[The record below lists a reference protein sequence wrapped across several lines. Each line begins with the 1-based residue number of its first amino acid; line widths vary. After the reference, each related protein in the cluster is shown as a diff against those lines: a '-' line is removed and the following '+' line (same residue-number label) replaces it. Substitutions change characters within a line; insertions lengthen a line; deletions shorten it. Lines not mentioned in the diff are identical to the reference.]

1 MTSVKSGP
9 QLFGTDGVRGV
20 AGEYPLD
27 RATVWKLGCAL
38 GRVLQRS
45 AAGGPIR
52 VVLGRDTRE
61 SGPWIADLFATALAS
76 AGVGV
81 GYAGVITT
89 PGVAYLARSHGFAAG
104 VVISAS
110 HNPYQDNG
118 IKILSTAGTKLGEST
133 EVEVERVMDEVPA
146 PAPAGNGL
154 LEPTGELEADYVN
167 FLADLAAGVERLRPL
182 RLVADCAHGAASRV
196 APDLLGKLGLAVNVL
211 NASPDGRNINLN
223 CGSLHPEGMAEATRA
238 AGADLGVAFDGDA
251 DRAKFAT
258 RAGRVLDGDYVLYA
272 AAQLLQDRQELR
284 GGAVVGTLMT
294 NFALERALAR
304 RGLGLKRTAVG
315 DRYVLEEMLRSGANL
330 GGEPSGHIIFADQS
344 LAGDG
349 LITLLQVL
357 RIMAE
362 SGKTLEE
369 LVHGYFPLP
378 QLIVNV
384 RVRTKPAL
392 ESIPEV
398 AEAIESCQ
406 HSIDGNGRVVVRYS
420 GTEPLARV
428 MVEAEDGA
436 AVERHAETIAGAIE
450 SAIGQGAEH
459 TRS

>member
-1 MTSVKSGP
+1 M
-9 QLFGTDGVRGV
+9 RGV

-38 GRVLQRS
+38 GKVLQRS
-45 AAGGPIR
+45 ADGRACR

-61 SGPWIADLFATALAS
+61 SGPWIADLFA
-76 AGVGV
+76 AGLTSVDVSV

-118 IKILSTAGTKLGEST
+118 IKVLSTAGTKLPES
-133 EVEVERVMDEVPA
+133 VEVEIEQAMDEVTA
-146 PAPAGNGL
+146 PAPASN
-154 LEPTGELEADYVN
+154 EPVAPAGELEGDYVS
-167 FLADLAAGVERLRPL
+167 FLADLARGLERVRPL
-182 RLVADCAHGAASRV
+182 RLVVDCANGAAGRV
-196 APDLLGKLGLAVNVL
+196 APDVLGRLGISLQIL

-223 CGSLHPEGMAEATRA
+223 CGSLHPEGMASATRG

-258 RAGRVLDGDYVLYA
+258 ASGRVLDGDYVLYA
-272 AAQLLQDRQELR
+272 AAQMLQDRQELR

-294 NFALERALAR
+294 NFALERELAR
-304 RGLGLKRTAVG
+304 RGLRLKRTSVG
-315 DRYVLEEMLRSGANL
+315 DRYVLEEMLRSGINL

-362 SGKTLEE
+362 TGKSLEE
-369 LVHGYFPLP
+369 LARGYSPLP
-378 QLIVNV
+378 QVIVSL
-384 RVRTKPAL
+384 RVRTKPPL

-398 AEAIESCQ
+398 AEAVEACRRSV
-406 HSIDGNGRVVVRYS
+406 DGNGRVVVRYS
-420 GTEPLARV
+420 GTEPVARV
-428 MVEAEDGA
+428 MVEAEDGG
-436 AVERHAETIAGAIE
+436 AVGRHAEAIAGAIE

-459 TRS
+459 SRS